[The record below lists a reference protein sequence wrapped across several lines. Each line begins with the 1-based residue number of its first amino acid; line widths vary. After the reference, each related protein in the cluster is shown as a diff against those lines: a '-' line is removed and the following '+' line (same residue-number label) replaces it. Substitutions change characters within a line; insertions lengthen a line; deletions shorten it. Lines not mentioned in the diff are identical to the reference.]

1 MIDEAGVRH
10 VSRSYDRRSITASGG
25 ISLAVMLDD
34 VGVAASSLVDVS
46 VVSDGKFCD
55 VEAVISDVAEGAVGA
70 DAVAP
75 LA

>member
-1 MIDEAGVRH
+1 MTRPPAVY
-10 VSRSYDRRSITASGG
+10 RSTILGCHAITASGG

-55 VEAVISDVAEGAVGA
+55 VEAVISDVAEGPVGA